1 MASELRVNTLKDAS
15 GNNSVALST
24 VAEGSAKAWCHI
36 NTTTFAILDSFN
48 NSAATDDGTGLATFN
63 LTSAMNNDDFAYA
76 VSRNG
81 STNTSNRFNVEQTA
95 QTTSSI
101 SISTKFGNTSG
112 FALGDAGSV
121 CSVLHGDLA

>member
-1 MASELRVNTLKDAS
+1 M
-15 GNNSVALST
+15 ST
-24 VAEGSAKAWCHI
+24 VKADTIQSTSGGAATLTKQHAAKAWCHL
-36 NTTTFAILDSFN
+36 NATTFAILDSFN